1 MKSFSVSE
9 RGSPAATEMD
19 PALIGEAM
27 QQTGVF
33 RIDGSSSH
41 WGGRFAAHSSQVVP
55 NVWHAF
61 KQQSRIIAHFRMHQN
76 RALQSKR
83 RLGTIRTMDG
93 SAISLARSTRQSIM
107 SYLDGE
113 QPLECVLSVIA
124 SGSEGDGLREFI
136 LELKG
141 YGDPVRHDQLLA
153 RLAD

>member
-1 MKSFSVSE
+1 
-9 RGSPAATEMD
+9 
-19 PALIGEAM
+19 
-27 QQTGVF
+27 
-33 RIDGSSSH
+33 
-41 WGGRFAAHSSQVVP
+41 
-55 NVWHAF
+55 
-61 KQQSRIIAHFRMHQN
+61 
-76 RALQSKR
+76 
-83 RLGTIRTMDG
+83 MDG

-124 SGSEGDGLREFI
+124 SGSEGDALREFI